1 MQAHLSVHVSGGVAA
16 STALQAVCTGAD
28 IRMEG
33 NPRQAVVRPRTLRL
47 LQQICLS
54 LPRQHED
61 SGLSVGLW
69 LAVCAATQG
78 LMMGT
83 NINECAP
90 AAGMIW
96 ASRRAG
102 VAP

>member
-1 MQAHLSVHVSGGVAA
+1 MHVCGGVAA
-16 STALQAVCTGAD
+16 GTALQAVGTGAD
-28 IRMEG
+28 LRMEG
-33 NPRQAVVRPRTLRL
+33 NPRQAVARPRALSL
-47 LQQICLS
+47 LQQTRLS

-61 SGLSVGLW
+61 SRLSVGLW

-78 LMMGT
+78 LKMGQ

-90 AAGMIW
+90 AAGMFW
-96 ASRRAG
+96 ASRREG